1 MRFYRRCCHS
11 KCLSLALLVP
21 ALVACASQAAPGRIE
36 VAAVLVQPGPDAR
49 AELRSAVAGM
59 LDVPDVTL
67 ANDVLLHD
75 SLLIIEKVHPRDARG
90 LQLSGRDYD
99 KPVQFRLVTSGEHC
113 ILLLPKT
120 GKRQVLHHAK
130 CAPEQN

>member
-1 MRFYRRCCHS
+1 M
-11 KCLSLALLVP
+11 P
-21 ALVACASQAAPGRIE
+21 ALAACASQTAPDRLE
-36 VAAVLVQPGPDAR
+36 VAAVLVQPGPAAR

-67 ANDVLLHD
+67 ADDVLLHD
-75 SLLIIEKVHPRDARG
+75 SRLIIEKVHPRDARG

-99 KPVQFRLVTSGEHC
+99 KPVQFRLVKSGEYC

-120 GKRQVLHHAK
+120 GKWLVLHHAV
-130 CAPEQN
+130 CAAEQN